1 MKPKILAICSQ
12 KGGVGKTTTAINLA
26 HGLAMN
32 GKSVLLIDLDP
43 QGHCATSLGLS
54 TEPGVFYLL
63 TMGTTPHE
71 SAFMQQYVR
80 PTGRENLWLLPGDQT
95 TNAAQTVLNA
105 QDAPISA
112 IRTRLKAIQSN
123 DLLYIILDM
132 APSVGGIQERALW
145 AADFVLIPSSTEYLA
160 TEGAHQIAQTLL
172 YLQTKR
178 DWPGTLLVVL
188 PTLYHAHLRE
198 HRAAY
203 ADLKAGFG
211 ERVFPPIHRATVL
224 SECPGEAQT
233 IFEKAPTGRAAQEY
247 QQLVDLILQF

>member
-12 KGGVGKTTTAINLA
+12 KGGVGKTTTAIHLA
-26 HGLAMN
+26 HGLVLK
-32 GKSVLLIDLDP
+32 GQPVLLLDLDP
-43 QGHCATSLGLS
+43 QGHCATALGLAIA
-54 TEPGVFYLL
+54 PGVFYLL
-63 TMGTTPHE
+63 TMGTAPNE
-71 SAFMQQYVR
+71 IAFIQQYVH

-95 TNAAQTVLNA
+95 TNAAQTMLNA

-112 IRTRLKAIQSN
+112 IRTRLEGIQSH
-123 DLLYIILDM
+123 DLAYIILDT

-160 TEGAHQIAQTLL
+160 TEGARQIAQTLL

-178 DWPGTLLVVL
+178 DWPGTLLGVL
-188 PTLYHAHLRE
+188 PTLYHAQLRE
-198 HRAAY
+198 HQAAY
-203 ADLKAGFG
+203 ADLQAGFG

-224 SECPGEAQT
+224 SECPGQAQT

-247 QQLVDLILQF
+247 QQLVDLILQY

>member
-1 MKPKILAICSQ
+1 MKPNIIAICSQ

-26 HGLAMN
+26 HGLALK
-32 GKSVLLIDLDP
+32 GKAVLLIDLDP
-43 QGHCATSLGLS
+43 QGHCGIALGLP

-71 SAFMQQYVR
+71 IAFVQQYMR
-80 PTGRENLWLLPGDQT
+80 PTGRENLWLFPGDQT

-105 QDAPISA
+105 QDSPISA
-112 IRTRLKAIQSN
+112 IRTCLESIQSN
-123 DLLYIILDM
+123 DLAYIILDT
-132 APSVGGIQERALW
+132 ASSVGGIQERALW
-145 AADFVLIPSSTEYLA
+145 AADFVLVPSSTEYLA

-172 YLQTKR
+172 YLQAQR
-178 DWPGTLLVVL
+178 NWPGTLLGVL

-198 HRAAY
+198 HQAAL

-224 SECPGEAQT
+224 SECPGETKT
-233 IFEKAPTGRAAQEY
+233 IFEKAPNCRAAEEY
-247 QQLVDLILQF
+247 QQLVDIILQF

>member
-178 DWPGTLLVVL
+178 DWPGTLLGVL

>member
-26 HGLAMN
+26 HGLALK
-32 GKSVLLIDLDP
+32 GKAVLLIDLDP
-43 QGHCATSLGLS
+43 QGHCATALGLP
-54 TEPGVFYLL
+54 TQPGVFYLL
-63 TMGTTPHE
+63 TMGTAPHE
-71 SAFMQQYVR
+71 IAFIQQYVR

-112 IRTRLKAIQSN
+112 IRTRLEGIQSH
-123 DLLYIILDM
+123 DLAYLILDT

-145 AADFVLIPSSTEYLA
+145 AADIVLIPSSTEYLA

-178 DWPGTLLVVL
+178 AWPGVLLGVL
-188 PTLYHAHLRE
+188 PTLFHAQLRE
-198 HRAAY
+198 HQAAY

-233 IFEKAPTGRAAQEY
+233 IFEKDSTGRAAQEY